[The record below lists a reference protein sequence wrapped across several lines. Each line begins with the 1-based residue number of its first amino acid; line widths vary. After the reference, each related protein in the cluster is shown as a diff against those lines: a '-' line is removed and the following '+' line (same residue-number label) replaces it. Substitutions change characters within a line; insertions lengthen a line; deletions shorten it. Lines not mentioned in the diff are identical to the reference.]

1 MFLEGELLY
10 AYFGIGTP
18 PSVAS
23 RTSLVSCLAQL
34 GEFAEGIARSD
45 EGVRIAEAVAYP
57 TSFVFAYR
65 GVGLLYLCKGD
76 VQKAIPALEHS
87 VALCQDANLRYL
99 FLWSA
104 SDLGAAYTLA
114 GRVAEAL
121 PLLEQAV
128 QQATSIG
135 IQSGQSLR
143 VAFLSEATLLAGRL
157 EEALSLAQQ
166 ALELARTHKERGNEA
181 WILRLLGEIAARCDP
196 PEVEQA
202 ETYYHEALALATRIR
217 QPPPP
222 PPSPPRSA
230 PLFGQ
235 GGQPRQPLP
244 PLPPPP
250 ALPCAVGAARFPAP
264 PRRCRALQLPP
275 PPALPAG
282 LAFTLSTFCF
292 SARLCVSAPPGPQ
305 PCQKG
310 VGFSQTLSLFFAF
323 FSLSLGGAFGDSDV
337 PQGPLYNPQESITSS
352 CHMRSHL
359 WELLR
364 LSRLRR
370 CMQENNGTPC
380 ASGSM
385 HALTNGLIPSNSSGT
400 SRRQPSWR

>member
-23 RTSLVSCLAQL
+23 RTHLVSCLAQL
-34 GEFAEGIARSD
+34 GKFAEGIARSD

-87 VALCQDANLRYL
+87 VALCQDANFRYL

-135 IQSGQSLR
+135 IQGGQSLR
-143 VAFLSEATLLAGRL
+143 VASLSEATLLAGRL

-166 ALELARTHKERGNEA
+166 AIELARTHKERGNEA
-181 WILRLLGEIAARCDP
+181 WILRLLGEIAVRCDP

-202 ETYYHEALALATRIR
+202 DTHYHEALALATELGMRPLQAHCHRGLGTLYGQVGQAQQARAALSTAIALYR
-217 QPPPP
+217 AMEMTFWLPQAETALAQVKD
-222 PPSPPRSA
+222 RSST
-230 PLFGQ
+230 
-235 GGQPRQPLP
+235 
-244 PLPPPP
+244 
-250 ALPCAVGAARFPAP
+250 
-264 PRRCRALQLPP
+264 RRCP
-275 PPALPAG
+275 
-282 LAFTLSTFCF
+282 
-292 SARLCVSAPPGPQ
+292 
-305 PCQKG
+305 
-310 VGFSQTLSLFFAF
+310 
-323 FSLSLGGAFGDSDV
+323 
-337 PQGPLYNPQESITSS
+337 
-352 CHMRSHL
+352 
-359 WELLR
+359 
-364 LSRLRR
+364 
-370 CMQENNGTPC
+370 
-380 ASGSM
+380 
-385 HALTNGLIPSNSSGT
+385 
-400 SRRQPSWR
+400 